1 MNKKKVIAIV
11 IAIILVATAIVI
23 GVLFFKTYRRN
34 QSIQEV
40 INLVE
45 NEKIE
50 DAIEIVNEDLGGND
64 EESLKQQL
72 KEYIESIQNQ
82 FLDGTLEYTI
92 AETRIQA
99 IEKMGLFEEGEFS
112 ELHEK
117 MKIVNESNINFRN
130 GQEAV
135 NNKQYANALRDLKK
149 VMKEDKNYEAAQ
161 SMIETVIAS
170 YKEEIEKEVEALVEK
185 KNYEEVFSLIE
196 EGLGILENDT
206 DLSALMSKYKDE
218 YVAEEIKQAEAL
230 AAEENYE
237 DAIKQIQNASEF
249 VEDENFTNELDS
261 LKEKYE
267 NWAITKAKQMAEQ
280 WQYEEAVDLLTSV
293 NVTVNSDNLKTTIE
307 EYKQHQKVELYDMT
321 IIDSESM
328 KLKDEAVLDTYGN
341 EYTKAYIYY
350 DSSAFSLH
358 NIKGN
363 YRRFT
368 ATVAPSKDMDSDSTA
383 YFEFYGGT
391 TKDDLKLIGKT
402 EQFGKTSEAIS
413 IEVDVTGC
421 KLLEIRKYKA
431 AGYYNSDAYLTNA
444 YLQ

>member
-1 MNKKKVIAIV
+1 MNKKKLIIVVIITV
-11 IAIILVATAIVI
+11 LIATAMVI
-23 GVLFFKTYRRN
+23 GVLFFKTYHRN

-45 NEKIE
+45 NEQIE
-50 DAIEIVNEDLGGND
+50 DAIEIVNEDLGDND

-72 KEYIESIQNQ
+72 KEYVESMQNQ

-99 IEKMGLFEEGEFS
+99 IEKMGLFGEQEFD
-112 ELHEK
+112 EIHEK
-117 MKIVNESNINFRN
+117 MKTVNESNINFRN

-149 VMKEDKNYEAAQ
+149 VIKEDKNYEAAQ
-161 SMIETVIAS
+161 SMIETVIAN
-170 YKEEIEKEVEALVEK
+170 YKEEIEKEVESLVEK
-185 KNYEEVFSLIE
+185 QNYEEVFSLIE
-196 EGLGILENDT
+196 EGLEILENDT

-218 YVAEEIKQAEAL
+218 YVAEEMKQAEAL
-230 AAEENYE
+230 AAEESYE

-249 VEDENFTNELDS
+249 IEDENFTNELES

-267 NWAITKAKQMAEQ
+267 NWAIAKAKQMAEQ
-280 WQYEEAVDLLTSV
+280 WQYEDAVDLLTSV
-293 NVTVNSDNLKTTIE
+293 NVIVNSDNLKTTIE

-321 IIDSESM
+321 IVDSEGM
-328 KLKDEAVLDTYGN
+328 ELEDGAVLDTYGN
-341 EYTKAYIYY
+341 EYTKAYVYY
-350 DSSAFSLH
+350 NSSAFSLH

-363 YRRFT
+363 YRRFV
-368 ATVAPSKDMDSDSTA
+368 ATVAPSKSMSSSTIV

-413 IEVDVTGC
+413 VEVDVTGC

-431 AGYYNSDAYLTNA
+431 EGGYSDAYLTNA

>member
-50 DAIEIVNEDLGGND
+50 DAIEIVNEDLGSND

-117 MKIVNESNINFRN
+117 MKTVNESNINFRN

-307 EYKQHQKVELYDMT
+307 EYKQHQKVELYD
-321 IIDSESM
+321 
-328 KLKDEAVLDTYGN
+328 
-341 EYTKAYIYY
+341 
-350 DSSAFSLH
+350 
-358 NIKGN
+358 
-363 YRRFT
+363 FT
-368 ATVAPSKDMDSDSTA
+368 VRAIPIARA
-383 YFEFYGGT
+383 NF
-391 TKDDLKLIGKT
+391 
-402 EQFGKTSEAIS
+402 QFFIFF
-413 IEVDVTGC
+413 I
-421 KLLEIRKYKA
+421 
-431 AGYYNSDAYLTNA
+431 
-444 YLQ
+444 Q